1 MTDSNLILDVSAERL
16 QEVLQSAGY
25 RVTVSE
31 QNGMVQLLSASQG
44 VGFAARMGN
53 PALPEGQFLDYTLSC
68 ALRVQ
73 GELPAGLAE
82 RWNVEKRFARLTVQG
97 AFLVLELDVIVAGGV
112 SENYLL
118 ATTELWD
125 RLLQE
130 FLLFLRANAA
140 PGAGEKPGSP
150 RNRCP
155 RRRPNPRPSRRR
167 KGPRAAPRAG
177 VRDGG
182 SGPCPPPAASAC
194 QLVRQTMN
202 SILKQPTKV
211 RIAAAVLLVAGA
223 AGAVALMRGSPAQ
236 SSESKPA
243 PQAAAKPAAA
253 AAPAAGVKP
262 PAVATLG
269 AVQVD
274 RDELQRQLQALP
286 PQRARSSGQSRGPGS
301 MAARPARREGLD
313 RTGAGAGVAGQA
325 RGQARFPGGAGTDPD
340 AELPGIRQPRARR
353 LSDRG
358 RPGLRV

>member
-68 ALRVQ
+68 ALCVQ

-140 PGAGEKPGSP
+140 PGAGEE
-150 RNRCP
+150 
-155 RRRPNPRPSRRR
+155 
-167 KGPRAAPRAG
+167 A
-177 VRDGG
+177 
-182 SGPCPPPAASAC
+182 
-194 QLVRQTMN
+194 
-202 SILKQPTKV
+202 
-211 RIAAAVLLVAGA
+211 
-223 AGAVALMRGSPAQ
+223 
-236 SSESKPA
+236 
-243 PQAAAKPAAA
+243 
-253 AAPAAGVKP
+253 
-262 PAVATLG
+262 
-269 AVQVD
+269 
-274 RDELQRQLQALP
+274 
-286 PQRARSSGQSRGPGS
+286 GQSQES
-301 MAARPARREGLD
+301 LSEAQAESAAEP
-313 RTGAGAGVAGQA
+313 T
-325 RGQARFPGGAGTDPD
+325 TH
-340 AELPGIRQPRARR
+340 
-353 LSDRG
+353 
-358 RPGLRV
+358 

>member
-1 MTDSNLILDVSAERL
+1 MTDSSLILDVSAERL

-25 RVTVSE
+25 RVTVSK

-140 PGAGEKPGSP
+140 PGAGKPGSP

-167 KGPRAAPRAG
+167 TKAA
-177 VRDGG
+177 
-182 SGPCPPPAASAC
+182 
-194 QLVRQTMN
+194 
-202 SILKQPTKV
+202 
-211 RIAAAVLLVAGA
+211 
-223 AGAVALMRGSPAQ
+223 
-236 SSESKPA
+236 
-243 PQAAAKPAAA
+243 
-253 AAPAAGVKP
+253 
-262 PAVATLG
+262 
-269 AVQVD
+269 
-274 RDELQRQLQALP
+274 
-286 PQRARSSGQSRGPGS
+286 
-301 MAARPARREGLD
+301 
-313 RTGAGAGVAGQA
+313 
-325 RGQARFPGGAGTDPD
+325 
-340 AELPGIRQPRARR
+340 
-353 LSDRG
+353 G
-358 RPGLRV
+358 RPGPASAMADPVRVRRPPRALASL